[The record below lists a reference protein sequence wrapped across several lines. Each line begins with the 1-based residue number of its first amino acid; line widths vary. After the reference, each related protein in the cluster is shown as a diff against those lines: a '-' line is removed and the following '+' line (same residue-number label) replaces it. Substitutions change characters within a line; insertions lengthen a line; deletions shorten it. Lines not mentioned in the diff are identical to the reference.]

1 MKFYLKN
8 LYAHIFSSNK
18 LLIKINKV
26 ILNLAL
32 SALGYNNYRNSRETG
47 EEFFIEKYLSRNNI
61 NLCFDI
67 GANIGDYSKLLLEKT
82 NSKVISF
89 EPLPHVFKELK
100 ENLSSYS
107 DRILFINKGIGS
119 KNETTTINYNSSANA
134 HASFSEELNDIS
146 YINNNEKLLVEVIT
160 IDDYCKEN
168 NITSIDFIKID
179 TEGFEKEVFE
189 GAIKTF
195 EKIKPKFIQIE
206 FNWHQL
212 FRNTSLLFFSRK
224 LPDYKVYQLTYNNI
238 RKVDVKEPYSNIY
251 MFSNFVFIR
260 KDLD

>member
-1 MKFYLKN
+1 MFYLKS
-8 LYAHIFSSNK
+8 LYAYIFSSNK
-18 LLIKINKV
+18 SLIRINKI

-47 EEFFIEKYLSRNNI
+47 EEFFIEKYLSKKKI

-67 GANIGDYSKLLLEKT
+67 GANIGNYSKLLLSKT
-82 NSKVISF
+82 KSKVISF
-89 EPLPHVFKELK
+89 EPLPHVFNELK
-100 ENLSSYS
+100 ENLAAYS
-107 DRILFINKGIGS
+107 DRILFVNKGIGS
-119 KNETTTINYNSSANA
+119 KNETIAINYNNSSNS
-134 HASFSEELNDIS
+134 HASFSEEVNDIS
-146 YINNNEKLLVEVIT
+146 YLNNNEKLLVEVIT

-168 NITSIDFIKID
+168 NIASIDFIKID

-224 LPDYKVYQLTYNNI
+224 LPDYEVYQLTYNNI
-238 RKVDVKEPYSNIY
+238 RKVDVKDPFSNIY